1 MWEPVS
7 STGSISTRI
16 EKQVVALV
24 TTEQLRP
31 GDQLPPE
38 RELAGLLG
46 VSRPSVREA
55 VKSLQAQ
62 GLLHVRHGQGV
73 FVAAPLAERNL
84 RSSLRE
90 QEITLAELYAMREV
104 LEVPATGWT
113 AAAADEDFLA
123 AAATALEELNAAA
136 SRDLVDYAE
145 LGELDARFHMLI
157 VASAGNRFLQQTL
170 GVLQEIIASGMRTT
184 LGIPGRIERSR
195 EDHERIMAALRA
207 GDAAAARRAARAH
220 IRGAHK
226 AAMQRLADERARSE
240 SARIDGARIDSADA
254 NGLR

>member
-7 STGSISTRI
+7 SIGSISSRI
-16 EKQVVALV
+16 EKQVAVLV

-31 GDQLPPE
+31 GDRLPPE
-38 RELAGLLG
+38 RELAVLLG

-62 GLLHVRHGQGV
+62 GLLQVRHGQGV
-73 FVAAPLAERNL
+73 FVAAPLAEQNL

-90 QEITLAELYAMREV
+90 QEMTLGELFAMREV

-113 AAAADEDFLA
+113 AARAGEDFLV
-123 AAATALEELNAAA
+123 AATEALEELNVAAVCEP
-136 SRDLVDYAE
+136 VDFVK

-157 VASAGNRFLQQTL
+157 VANSGNRFLRQTL

-195 EDHERIMAALRA
+195 GDHERIMAALRA

-220 IRGAHK
+220 ILAAHK
-226 AAMQRLADERARSE
+226 AAMTRLADEKARADD
-240 SARIDGARIDSADA
+240 AAKDGAETGAV
-254 NGLR
+254 GG